1 MKETNENKLIQ
12 IIYETVEK
20 FIRDWRNSPYEW
32 ETEIDIQCEIA
43 NRLRQVIKSNGVLIL
58 EASYDYIRNGKR
70 KKYSRVSCE
79 PRIYYNDSNG
89 DGKRYSCRPD
99 IVVFDAIDNPD
110 SPPDAEAE
118 KNWPLL
124 WVCEIK
130 YQTEDNYAP
139 QDKNWDSKKMNYLF
153 KQDETK
159 HACCLY
165 FNRKEMV
172 TNLTKI
178 PEDKNGGR

>member
-1 MKETNENKLIQ
+1 MKQDNENKLID
-12 IIYETVEK
+12 IIYETINK
-20 FIRDWRNSPYEW
+20 FIKDWRNSPYEW

-43 NRLRQVIKSNGVLIL
+43 SRLRQAIKSHGVLIS
-58 EASYDYIRNGKR
+58 EASYDYIRDGKR
-70 KKYSRVSCE
+70 QQYSRLSCE

-89 DGKRYSCRPD
+89 DGKRYNCRPD
-99 IVVFDAIDNPD
+99 IVVFDVIDNPD
-110 SPPDAEAE
+110 LPPDVEPG

-130 YQTEDNYAP
+130 YQTEDNYAL
-139 QDKNWDSKKMNYLF
+139 QDEDWDNKKMNYLLE
-153 KQDETK
+153 QRETK
-159 HACCLY
+159 YVCCLY

-172 TNLTKI
+172 TKLTKI